1 MALAVFQLFLVTIV
15 VIIYCIVIVLSNDV
29 YIHLY
34 ITNIYMFITCVRH
47 NEKNEAKL
55 DENLISI
62 VMVILRAVYT
72 YKKYHNRIQ
81 NKYYIIVYNICM

>member
-1 MALAVFQLFLVTIV
+1 MAIAVLQLFLVTIV
-15 VIIYCIVIVLSNDV
+15 VIIYCIVIVLSDDV
-29 YIHLY
+29 YTLHTSIL
-34 ITNIYMFITCVRH
+34 YMFITCVRH

-72 YKKYHNRIQ
+72 Y
-81 NKYYIIVYNICM
+81 